1 MTGKYQT
8 YSKYDAA
15 GDDCWFGCV
24 PSHWEVKKIS
34 YVAQLKSGDSIVSEQ
49 IEAEG
54 DYPVYGGN
62 GHRGYT
68 SKFNHE
74 GDYIL
79 IGRQGALCGNIN
91 YTSGQFWASEHAVVV
106 HPTVKVSLKWLG
118 ETLRAMDLNQYNV
131 SAAQPG
137 LAVANI
143 TCLKIP
149 YPNIVEQEN
158 IASFLD
164 HETAKIDTLIEKQ
177 QQLIQLLK
185 EKRQAVISHA
195 VTKGLNPNA
204 PVRDSGVEWLGQVPE
219 HWEVKKLKYLG
230 RAQNGLTY
238 SPVDVVDENEGI
250 LVLRASN
257 IQGGKLSF
265 VDNVYVDAKPANRM
279 ITQEN
284 DILICSRSGSRALI
298 GKNALIPKKYAGLTY
313 GAFMMVFR
321 SESNPYLYWVLN
333 SSLFDY
339 QSGSF
344 LTSTINQLTV
354 GNMESF
360 EVPLPPT
367 ISEQN
372 SIIEFL
378 KSESASFSKAI
389 RLASLQVELLQERR
403 TALISAAVTGKID
416 VRHPVCH
423 PTGDLQS
430 SKSTVHGD
438 L

>member
-1 MTGKYQT
+1 MTGKYQA
-8 YSKYDAA
+8 YSEYDAA
-15 GDDCWFGCV
+15 GDDCWFDCV

-91 YTSGQFWASEHAVVV
+91 YASGQFWASEHAVVV
-106 HPTVKVSLKWLG
+106 HPAVNVSLKWLG

-164 HETAKIDTLIEKQ
+164 HETAKIDTLIDKQ

-204 PVRDSGVEWLGQVPE
+204 PMRDSGVEWLGEVPE
-219 HWEVKKLKYLG
+219 HWEISKFGYVSQVVRGGSPRPAGDPTLFNGDYSPWVTVAEITKDDEVYLFETETFLTKKGSDQCRVFKSGTLLLSNSGATLGVPAILKIDANANDGVVGFENLKLNHEFAYYYLTSLTEDLRERVKQGSGQPNLNTDIVKNIAVPIPPKNEVESIIDSIRKIREHYKKL
-230 RAQNGLTY
+230 
-238 SPVDVVDENEGI
+238 EGKA
-250 LVLRASN
+250 V
-257 IQGGKLSF
+257 
-265 VDNVYVDAKPANRM
+265 
-279 ITQEN
+279 
-284 DILICSRSGSRALI
+284 
-298 GKNALIPKKYAGLTY
+298 AG
-313 GAFMMVFR
+313 
-321 SESNPYLYWVLN
+321 
-333 SSLFDY
+333 
-339 QSGSF
+339 
-344 LTSTINQLTV
+344 I
-354 GNMESF
+354 
-360 EVPLPPT
+360 
-367 ISEQN
+367 
-372 SIIEFL
+372 
-378 KSESASFSKAI
+378 
-389 RLASLQVELLQERR
+389 ELLQERR

-416 VRHPVCH
+416 VRHHVSR
-423 PTGDLQS
+423 PTGNDTS
-430 SKSTVHGD
+430 EVSA
-438 L
+438 